1 MDELAKIQ
9 NSLEDMKATQDVN
22 SDLYDDVHH
31 YPTTTITK
39 IPSNLKSTDEED
51 DHNLKDSGIKI
62 IKKGKLHNTQQ
73 NNNSSLENVIGDQ
86 DNLKMIQAGDNVEGF
101 LNYSNNNYYLFILLL
116 LLLLILLLK

>member
-1 MDELAKIQ
+1 MS
-9 NSLEDMKATQDVN
+9 NSE
-22 SDLYDDVHH
+22 LYDDVHH

-101 LNYSNNNYYLFILLL
+101 LNYSNNNYYLFILLF